1 MSMREWLLAAR
12 WNTGLKWLG
21 CAVLVSC
28 AATRASDDALG
39 TPDALAASPARTPR
53 GEIDPE
59 KDVTVDVELVAPA
72 VVPAPV
78 PHDAEPA
85 PSLEPVEPSTE
96 PSASNECSDPYYPA
110 PSWSP
115 GAWVP
120 YPRGEMPNGVDAQ
133 TWLDA
138 VQSAMPGSRHG
149 IATTPWTNPYE
160 VDLRF
165 DEGGGYSSR
174 CSSFPDSCCV
184 AFYYGTN
191 DDTPL
196 KQWRVDDATLS
207 GDVFGEIDIALDYFT
222 EYGLPAWQGELSYIE
237 RDASGDGMRF
247 EFARDDGY
255 GPVRFDL
262 RRVQ

>member
-1 MSMREWLLAAR
+1 MAKRASAR
-12 WNTGLKWLG
+12 WNTGLRCIG
-21 CAVLVSC
+21 CVVLVSC
-28 AATRASDDALG
+28 GGAAPVDTTNDEASP
-39 TPDALAASPARTPR
+39 TPEDLTAASQHDAPW
-53 GEIDPE
+53 
-59 KDVTVDVELVAPA
+59 DVERVAPV
-72 VVPAPV
+72 VVPAPAD
-78 PHDAEPA
+78 PDAEPA
-85 PSLEPVEPSTE
+85 PSVEPVETQELDPQ

-120 YPRGEMPNGVDAQ
+120 YPRGEMPNAVDAQ
-133 TWLDA
+133 TWLRA
-138 VQSAMPGSRHG
+138 VQSAMPGSWHG

-196 KQWRVDDATLS
+196 KQWRVDDATLT
-207 GDVFGEIDIALDYFT
+207 GNVFGEIDIAFDYFT

-237 RDASGDGMRF
+237 RDASGDGLRF